1 MSKVIKD
8 KIEYVGRELSLETGH
23 LANQATASV
32 LARYGD
38 TVVLVTVVVAEP
50 REDIDYFPLTV
61 EYEERLYAGGKIKTS
76 RFVKREGR
84 PSDEAFLN
92 ARLIDRATR
101 PLFASDFK
109 NEVQV
114 IATILSV
121 DQENDPAILS
131 LVATSAALSMS
142 GIPWI
147 GPIAAIRI
155 GHNNGNFLL
164 NPGNGELVHSDLDLV
179 VAGSSKDIV
188 MIEASAKEVTEE
200 TMLAALDFAQENLK
214 PLVSFVD
221 AFAKKVAKPKIDYE
235 PAVVD
240 EDVKEAI
247 EAHSKENFPKG
258 MFAKIK
264 EERAVARN
272 EFLEELYSVFEGKTT
287 KADIVKVF
295 DKVVKKLVREKIL
308 KEGLR
313 PDGRT
318 DMSEIREIE
327 VITGPLPRTH
337 GSAIFRRGETQALT
351 IATLGSTSLEQ
362 LIEGMMGEETKR
374 YIHHYNF
381 PPFSVGEVGRRG
393 WPKRR
398 ELGHGALAERALLP
412 LIPNEEE
419 FPYTIRLVSEILS
432 SSGSTSMA
440 AVCGSTLSLMDAGVP
455 IKRPVAGIA
464 MGLVKEGDDYK
475 ILSDIQALEDYFGD
489 MDLKITGTEKGITAI
504 QMDMKVVGLQKKILR
519 EVIEQAKIGRMHILN
534 EMLKVIKSPRKE
546 LSKYAPR
553 IISLQIDPKK
563 IGEII
568 GPGGK
573 VIRAIQEETDTVIDI
588 KEDGNVFISGKDN
601 EKSAQAKAKIEGIVR
616 VIKMGEIFEGKVSRV
631 VDFGAFVEVL
641 PGKEGLCHIS
651 ELTAGYVKNVA
662 DCVNVGDTLKVKV
675 TEIDKFGRIN
685 LSHRALEPNAE
696 GSPRSREGG
705 PSDRTQRFSS
715 DRRPTDSG
723 RSSNQRRPFQSSGSR
738 GNRDSGFQK
747 RSDGY
752 PGQRVSRTGGRDR
765 AATRRPG
772 YGGSRRYGK

>member
-1 MSKVIKD
+1 MSKIIKD
-8 KIEYVGRELSLETGH
+8 ELEYAGRKLSLETGH

-38 TVVLVTVVVAEP
+38 TVVLVTVVVADP

-92 ARLIDRATR
+92 ARLIDRAIR

-131 LVATSAALSMS
+131 LVAASAALSMS
-142 GIPWI
+142 GIPWA

-155 GHNNGNFLL
+155 GHHNDSFLL

-179 VAGSSKDIV
+179 VAGSSKDII

-200 TMLAALDFAQENLK
+200 TMLAGLDFAQENLK
-214 PLVSFVD
+214 PLVSFID
-221 AFAKKVAKPKIDYE
+221 GFAKKAAKPKIDYE

-247 EAHSKENFPKG
+247 EEHSRENFPKG
-258 MFAKIK
+258 MFAKMK

-287 KADIVKVF
+287 KADIVKIF

-308 KEGLR
+308 KEGVR

-318 DMSEIREIE
+318 DMKEIREIE
-327 VITGPLPRTH
+327 VTTGPLPRTH

-381 PPFSVGEVGRRG
+381 PPFSVGEVRRRG
-393 WPKRR
+393 WPNRR

-464 MGLVKEGDDYK
+464 MGLVKEGDNYK

-489 MDLKITGTEKGITAI
+489 MDFKVTGTEKGITAI
-504 QMDMKVVGLQKKILR
+504 QMDMKVLGLQKEILR
-519 EVIEQAKIGRMHILN
+519 EVMDQAKLGRAHILN
-534 EMLKVIKSPRKE
+534 EMLKVIGKPREK
-546 LSKYAPR
+546 LSQYAPR
-553 IISLQIDPKK
+553 IISLQIDPKR

-573 VIRAIQEETDTVIDI
+573 IIRAIQEETDTVIDI
-588 KEDGNVFISGKDN
+588 KEDGMVFISGMDD
-601 EKSAQAKAKIEGIVR
+601 EKSQKAKTTIAGIVR
-616 VIKMGEIFEGKVSRV
+616 EVKAGEIFDGKVTRIT
-631 VDFGAFVEVL
+631 DFGAFVEVL

-651 ELTAGYVKNVA
+651 ELTPGYVKNVS
-662 DCVNVGDTLKVKV
+662 DYVSVGDNLKVKV
-675 TEIDKFGRIN
+675 TEIDNFGRIN
-685 LSHRALEPNAE
+685 LSHRALAPKQE
-696 GSPRSREGG
+696 GEQRPFSGQSTRAPRS
-705 PSDRTQRFSS
+705 SS
-715 DRRPTDSG
+715 VRPNSGMRRPSETG
-723 RSSNQRRPFQSSGSR
+723 RSYQR
-738 GNRDSGFQK
+738 N
-747 RSDGY
+747 DGY
-752 PGQRVSRTGGRDR
+752 PGQRVSRRGTGGRT
-765 AATRRPG
+765 TRRDTTYRRKTG
-772 YGGSRRYGK
+772 YGR